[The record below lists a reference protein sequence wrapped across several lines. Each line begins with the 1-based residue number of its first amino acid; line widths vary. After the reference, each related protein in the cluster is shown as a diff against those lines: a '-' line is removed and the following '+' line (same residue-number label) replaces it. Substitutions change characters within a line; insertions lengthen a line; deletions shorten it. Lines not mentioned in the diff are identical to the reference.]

1 MDKNLTIEEFNE
13 KVSARVLA
21 NFEAYTDGIIKNIDN
36 QEDKEIQIGKLLF
49 NIVQLS
55 MLEKIDPE
63 IALNE
68 IVNKYIVKLYK
79 IKAKLEKEKQIDKE
93 KLKKLWEELSSE
105 Y

>member
-1 MDKNLTIEEFNE
+1 
-13 KVSARVLA
+13 
-21 NFEAYTDGIIKNIDN
+21 
-36 QEDKEIQIGKLLF
+36 
-49 NIVQLS
+49 

-93 KLKKLWEELSSE
+93 KLKKLWEELWPIN
-105 Y
+105 

>member
-1 MDKNLTIEEFNE
+1 MLYRTQEEIINDIEN
-13 KVSARVLA
+13 
-21 NFEAYTDGIIKNIDN
+21 IIKNIDN
-36 QEDKEIQIGKLLF
+36 QEDKEIQFGKLLF

-55 MLEKIDPE
+55 ILHKIDPE

-79 IKAKLEKEKQIDKE
+79 IIAKLEKEKQIDKE

>member
-1 MDKNLTIEEFNE
+1 M
-13 KVSARVLA
+13 R
-21 NFEAYTDGIIKNIDN
+21 G
-36 QEDKEIQIGKLLF
+36 GKLLF

-55 MLEKIDPE
+55 MLQKIDPE

>member
-1 MDKNLTIEEFNE
+1 MLYRTQEEIINDIEN
-13 KVSARVLA
+13 
-21 NFEAYTDGIIKNIDN
+21 IIKNIDN
-36 QEDKEIQIGKLLF
+36 QEDKEIQFGKLLF